1 MRILVVEDDALLG
14 ERLKKDLG
22 QAGFAVDMADNGVDG
37 EFMGDEE
44 PYDAVVLDLGLPKRP
59 GLEVLN
65 NWRKRGNRVP
75 VIILTARDAW
85 HEKVLTSSLSSLR
98 CEVARGESF
107 IPAGIRKYLSES

>member
-65 NWRKRGNRVP
+65 TPPFKVNESPSIRLW
-75 VIILTARDAW
+75 TATGTL
-85 HEKVLTSSLSSLR
+85 HPPSCK
-98 CEVARGESF
+98 
-107 IPAGIRKYLSES
+107 